1 MEDFTVLMIDDYET
15 PEDGQLMSAEYRELR
30 DKVDVL
36 CEMAEED
43 KLIQPE
49 VILMVFNKDAAL
61 KKLLQKHR
69 DDHDRWLARMKEDMY
84 VERK

>member
-1 MEDFTVLMIDDYET
+1 MLMIDDYET
-15 PEDGQLMSAEYRELR
+15 PEDGQFMSAEYRELR

-43 KLIQPE
+43 KMIPPE
-49 VILMVFNKDAAL
+49 VILMVFNRDAAL

-69 DDHDRWLARMKEDMY
+69 DDRERWLARMKEDMY